1 MIIPLWAILA
11 FSASILWGLSY
22 AISGKLMQEGM
33 TPSFLTAFCT
43 VVTLPF
49 YLFILMKFGNLQGN
63 IDLLAAN
70 KKYIWLLL
78 VESAAII
85 TGVFLIYMSIQQK
98 NATYSSVI
106 EITYPVF
113 VCFFVWLLFRDI
125 QLNWN
130 LALGGLM
137 IFAGSAIVLLKS
149 NG

>member
-11 FSASILWGLSY
+11 FSASILWGISY
-22 AISGKLMQEGM
+22 AISGKLLQAGI
-33 TPSFLTAFCT
+33 TPSFLISFGA
-43 VVTLPF
+43 VITLPF
-49 YLFILMKFGNLQGN
+49 YLFILMKFGSFQHN
-63 IDLLAAN
+63 IEVLTSNKGFIGMLIVQAAA
-70 KKYIWLLL
+70 
-78 VESAAII
+78 VI

-113 VCFFVWLLFRDI
+113 VCFFVWLFFRDI

-130 LALGGLM
+130 LALGGMM

-149 NG
+149 GH